1 MYRIGVSSVTVVYPT
16 QLALIAQHKDNVL
29 VTLQDC
35 SIDVACTKLDA
46 MEDTTADADTF
57 ARNEKGPLLR

>member
-16 QLALIAQHKDNVL
+16 QLALIAQHKDNV
-29 VTLQDC
+29 TLQDC

-46 MEDTTADADTF
+46 MEDTTADADTS